1 MSLIRIIDVL
11 SCVAAAGLFIW
22 GCVAQNVTIVIVA
35 MVVLVVV
42 QLIVFI
48 AKRRGYY
55 TDPVVDT
62 LFDIT
67 SWWD

>member
-1 MSLIRIIDVL
+1 MLSIKIIDIL
-11 SCVAAAGLFIW
+11 SLLAAAGLFIW
-22 GCVAQNVTIVIVA
+22 GCVAQNVTIVIMA
-35 MVVLVVV
+35 MVVLVVG

-62 LFDIT
+62 LFDVT